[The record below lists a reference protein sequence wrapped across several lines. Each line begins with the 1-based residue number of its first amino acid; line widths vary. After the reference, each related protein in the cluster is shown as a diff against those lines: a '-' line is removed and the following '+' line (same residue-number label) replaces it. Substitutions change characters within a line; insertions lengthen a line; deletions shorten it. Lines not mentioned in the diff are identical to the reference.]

1 MGETKI
7 LGSYV
12 RDGWFEASEG
22 FATIHDPSTEEPIA
36 RVSSRGIDFAGVLE
50 HARAVGGPAL
60 RALTFAERG
69 AMIKGLSRA
78 LREHRD
84 ELLALSA
91 SSTGTTA
98 ADGSFD
104 VDGAGGVFAYYAVQ
118 ARKLGD
124 RRRIVDGAGAQL
136 AKTEAFWAQHA
147 WVSKQGAAVCINA
160 FNFPA
165 WGLAEKAACAWLAG
179 VPVIAKPATST
190 ALLTERMVRILLDT
204 GLLPAGTLQLI
215 CGSTGDLL
223 DHLGPQDVLAFTGSA
238 DTALKLRG
246 RSNLLEQSTAVNV
259 EADSLNAAVLAPAV
273 DPESATFK
281 LFVKDVAREMTQKT
295 GQKCTAVR
303 RIFAPADAI
312 DAVQAALTA
321 RLERVVTGNPADG
334 SVRMGPLANAAQLAD
349 AERGVDELAAEAE
362 IVYGTGKRADGVGSP
377 PGKGFFFPP
386 TLLRAADALSAD
398 VLHRREVFAP
408 VATLMPYSGEAD
420 EAAALVAKGGGMLVT
435 SVYGDDADWL
445 DAFLAGTGAHC
456 GRIYIGSEGSAEA
469 SFGSGAALPQ
479 TLHGGPGRAGGGEEL
494 GGLVGVT
501 RYMQRVALQ
510 GERSLVDALAGVE
523 EE

>member
-1 MGETKI
+1 MGESKI

-12 RDGWFEASEG
+12 QDGWFEASEG
-22 FATIHDPSTEEPIA
+22 FATIHDPSTEEPIG
-36 RVSSRGIDFAGVLE
+36 RVSSSGVDFAGVLD
-50 HARAVGGPAL
+50 HARTVGGPAL
-60 RALTFAERG
+60 RALTFTERG
-69 AMIKGLSRA
+69 AVLKGLSRA

-98 ADGSFD
+98 GDGSFD
-104 VDGAGGVFAYYAVQ
+104 VDGASGVFAYYAVQ

-124 RRRIVDGAGAQL
+124 RRRIVNGAGSQL
-136 AKTEAFWAQHA
+136 AKTEAFWAQHT

-160 FNFPA
+160 FNFPT

-190 ALLTERMVRILLDT
+190 ALLTERMVQILLDT
-204 GLLPAGTLQLI
+204 GLLPQGALQLI

-223 DHLGPQDVLAFTGSA
+223 DHLGAQDVLAFTGSA

-259 EADSLNAAVLAPAV
+259 EADSLNAAVLAPGV

-303 RIFAPADAI
+303 RIFVPTDAV
-312 DAVQAALTA
+312 DTVQAALIG
-321 RLERVVTGNPADG
+321 RLERIVTGNPADE

-349 AERGVDELAAEAE
+349 AVSGVEELSSEAE
-362 IVYGTGKRADGVGSP
+362 IVYGTGQRADGVGSP
-377 PGKGFFFPP
+377 AGKGYFFPP
-386 TLLRAADALSAD
+386 TLLRAGDAASAD

-408 VATLMPYSGEAD
+408 VATLMPYSGEAND
-420 EAAALVAKGGGMLVT
+420 AAALVAKGGGMLVT
-435 SVYGDDADWL
+435 SVYGDDDEWL
-445 DAFLAGTGAHC
+445 DSFLGGAGAHC
-456 GRIYIGSEGSAEA
+456 GRIYIGSQGSAEA

-479 TLHGGPGRAGGGEEL
+479 ALHGGPGRAGGGQEL

-510 GERSLVDALAGVE
+510 GERSLVEGLAGVE
-523 EE
+523 AE